1 MTNTRKTYETRWS
14 DSNGQAWDVVL
25 TMSSGQ
31 GREELIAIRVSST
44 SKRHPLTQS
53 VVRSVPVLEMLRNI
67 TTEGS
72 PQATKRIVGRWT
84 PQSRLSIRDNRE
96 LVLQTVARTYN
107 SAFKSHLPVQKTV
120 AQRLN
125 VPLSTAT
132 RYIALARKFGYL
144 TDNPRLRPTAQTGSR
159 RHDEQHKPRI
169 QD

>member
-1 MTNTRKTYETRWS
+1 MTNKRKTYETRWS
-14 DSNGQAWDVVL
+14 DSSGQAWDVVL

-31 GREELIAIRVSST
+31 GREELIAFRVSST
-44 SKRHPLTQS
+44 SKHHPLTQS
-53 VVRSVPVLEMLRNI
+53 VVRSVPVLAMLRNI

-72 PQATKRIVGRWT
+72 AQATKRIVGRWT
-84 PQSRLSIRDNRE
+84 PEGRLSIRENRE

-107 SAFKSHLPVQKTV
+107 SAFKSHLPVQTTV

-144 TDNPRLRPTAQTGSR
+144 TDIPRR
-159 RHDEQHKPRI
+159 RSTPIDGPRRRNEQRKPRI

>member
-1 MTNTRKTYETRWS
+1 MTNTRKAYKTRWS
-14 DSNGQAWDVVL
+14 DSNGDAWDVVL
-25 TMSSGQ
+25 TMSSGP
-31 GREELIAIRVSST
+31 GREELIAFRVSST
-44 SKRHPLTQS
+44 SKRRPLTQS

-67 TTEGS
+67 ATDGS
-72 PQATKRIVGRWT
+72 PKATKRIVGRWI
-84 PQSRLSIRDNRE
+84 PQGRLSIRDNRE
-96 LVLQTVARTYN
+96 LVLETVARTYN

-144 TDNPRLRPTAQTGSR
+144 TDTPRLRPTPKNGPR
-159 RHDEQHKPRI
+159 RRNEQHKPRI